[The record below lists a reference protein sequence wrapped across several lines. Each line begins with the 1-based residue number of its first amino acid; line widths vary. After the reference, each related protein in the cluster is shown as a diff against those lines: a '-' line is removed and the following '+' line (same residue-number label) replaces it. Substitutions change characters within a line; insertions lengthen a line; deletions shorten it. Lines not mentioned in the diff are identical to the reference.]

1 MGVWYRTGTVAVTN
15 GSPNVVGVGT
25 LWLTQASI
33 GDIFLGP
40 DLVEY
45 EITSI
50 TDDTHLAIRQV
61 NGTAAYAGTT
71 NSAQVYAIIRN
82 FTSTMPAQLASQLA
96 AMMTA
101 WHVTTDELTAWL
113 SGTGTVTVHD
123 AVGNAYSVQTPAA
136 MNATLTGRL
145 VKSVAGSGDITPTSA
160 EAANLF
166 HELTGTRTAVGNYIV
181 PAGARHYFVYNTTT
195 YAMTVKTPAGTG
207 VSVPAG
213 ARMLVECDGTNVVNA
228 FTALDNC
235 TSNTE
240 AAANNSTQ
248 LATTAYADRLTAGT
262 LAGAF
267 TTFSASGTMTSTKS
281 GEVFAQTVVSTSA
294 QYGGLG
300 NTGAA
305 ITFGVSSSLGVL
317 WGAAPATYYASIGTH
332 LNIPFIIAA
341 NNKAIGNFSD
351 TGLAVTGVVSPSAHN
366 TSDLGTTALR
376 WKDLW
381 LQSGAFN
388 GSDARLKT
396 AVVPLTAN
404 EINAAKQ
411 LSKEIGTYQWLES
424 VAAKGAD
431 KARHHVGFTVQRA
444 IEIMI
449 ANGLDWTIYGFIG
462 YDQWADK
469 FVEHAEIL
477 PVAAV
482 AAKEAVLDADE
493 TVLAPAVE
501 SVAAVEGKAAWTEQT
516 VFAGDAYSFRY
527 DQLNMFI
534 AAGLEARL
542 AALEVV

>member
-1 MGVWYRTGTVAVTN
+1 MGIWYRTGTVAVTN

-25 LWLTQASI
+25 LWLTQASV

-50 TDDTHLAIRQV
+50 TDDTHLALRQV
-61 NGTAAYAGTT
+61 NGTAAYAGST
-71 NSAQVYAIIRN
+71 NSAQIYAIIRN
-82 FTSTMPAQLASQLA
+82 FTSTIPAALASQLA
-96 AMMTA
+96 ALMTTY
-101 WHVTTDELTAWL
+101 HVTLDELTAWL

-181 PAGARHYFVYNTTT
+181 PAGARHYFVHNTTT
-195 YAMTVKTPAGTG
+195 YAMTVKTLAGTG

-213 ARMLVECDGTNVVNA
+213 ARMLVECDATNVVNA

-240 AAANNSTQ
+240 AAGNNSAQ
-248 LATTAYADRLTAGT
+248 LATTAYADRLTGGA

-267 TTFSASGTMTSTKS
+267 TALIAGIATFNGGSGNPPVILKETNSGESLYLQYNTSSGTRRAYIGFGS
-281 GEVFAQTVVSTSA
+281 G
-294 QYGGLG
+294 
-300 NTGAA
+300 GASPRFDLS
-305 ITFGVSSSLGVL
+305 IDDPSGTF
-317 WGAAPATYYASIGTH
+317 
-332 LNIPFIIAA
+332 
-341 NNKAIGNFSD
+341 AIGVPV
-351 TGLAVTGVVSPSAHN
+351 AVTGLVSPSAHN
-366 TSDLGTTALR
+366 TYDLGTTALR

-396 AVVPLTAN
+396 VVTPLSVN

-424 VAAKGAD
+424 VAAKGAA